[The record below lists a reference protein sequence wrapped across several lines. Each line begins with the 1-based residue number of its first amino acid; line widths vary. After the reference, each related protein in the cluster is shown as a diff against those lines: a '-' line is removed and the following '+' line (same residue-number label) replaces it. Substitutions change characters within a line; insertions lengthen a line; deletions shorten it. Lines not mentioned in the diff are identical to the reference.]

1 MCKYILYIIIVFA
14 ILPMELFAQTLV
26 KVDGSVRDQKD
37 ELLIGVN
44 VIVKGARGKGV
55 VTDVD
60 GRYSIMVGAG
70 DELIFS
76 YIGYISQEI
85 KVGNKDQELNVVL
98 KPSSE
103 SLDEVSVVGYGTQR
117 KVSVVGA
124 ITSIAPQELAR
135 GGVTSITNALAGR
148 VAGLIGVQR
157 SGEPGED
164 VSEFWIRGI
173 STFGAK
179 QGALILIDGIE
190 RSSINEVAPE
200 DIESFSILKDATAT
214 AVYGARGANG
224 VVIINTKRGKEGK
237 MNISANVKTM
247 IETLPRL
254 PKYVGAY
261 DYARLANE
269 AKVVRGDKP
278 LYSEGVFDI
287 IKYNMDPDLYP
298 DVNWQDEILK
308 KRTWGLQA
316 NINISGGGG
325 VARYYMSGFY
335 RTNDAIYNQSGMNK
349 YNTNVRRDQYS
360 FRSNIDVNVTKTT
373 RLSLLLSVALVDMNR
388 PGMGTTSQI
397 WEAQANLTPMTVP
410 VRYSN
415 GLLPAYGK
423 GDLAS
428 PAVLLNETGF
438 MTENENTVESKLVLE
453 QDFKSITPGLKATA
467 ALSFDNQNF
476 HTSKR
481 YKMPDLYKALER
493 NWVDGGLIM
502 DKRVVASPLA
512 YSTSSYGIRTIYF
525 EAKVDYNRVFADR
538 HRVGALVLYN
548 QKDYVK
554 TNASNEINSIPEKD
568 QGLAGRFTYSY
579 DDIYFG
585 ELNFGYNGSENF
597 PKGQRFG
604 FFPSVAC
611 GWVISNYKFF
621 KDHVPFISL
630 LKFRYS
636 YGLVGNDEISGKR
649 FPYLTYLNTS
659 ASGFNFGDRGENSSG
674 GVTESEMGAT
684 SLVWEKAKKQNFGLE
699 LTFWD
704 KLSFTLD
711 VFRDMR
717 DGIFMER
724 STLPDI
730 VGISVKPYGNVGK
743 MKSWGADGNAS
754 FHHKVGEFDFEVRG
768 NFTLTRDKILDYDEP
783 VPLFPYKGHKGRGNE
798 VTRGLVAL
806 GLFKDEADIENS
818 PTQFGTKLLPGD
830 IKYKDVNG
838 DGKIDDDDIV
848 PIGKANVPK
857 LQYGFAGSV
866 TWRNF
871 DFNIF
876 FRGASQVDYFY
887 GGSGFYPFSGG
898 ETGNILTIVNN
909 QANRWTPAS
918 YSGDPATENPNAR
931 FPRMTYGENKNNNR
945 NSTFWL
951 ADASYLRLKT
961 VEIGYTLPDKFL
973 NKIRMKNLRLSVIGD
988 NLHLWDKVKLWDPEQ
1003 ASSNGAVYP
1012 LTRSYT
1018 FTLSVQF

>member
-1 MCKYILYIIIVFA
+1 MNKYIISVILSLL
-14 ILPMELFAQTLV
+14 ILPVELFAQSLI
-26 KVDGSVRDQKD
+26 KVDGSVKDQKD

-44 VIVKGARGKGV
+44 VLVKGVKGKGV

-60 GRYSIMVGAG
+60 GRYSIMVNAG
-70 DELIFS
+70 DILVFS
-76 YIGYISQEI
+76 YIGYNSQEI
-85 KVGNKDQELNVVL
+85 KTGNKDMELNVVM

-103 SLDEVSVVGYGTQR
+103 SLEEVSVVGYGTQR
-117 KVSVVGA
+117 KVSVIGA
-124 ITSIAPQELAR
+124 ITSIESKELLR
-135 GGVTSITNALAGR
+135 GGVTSVTNALAGR

-157 SGEPGED
+157 SGEPGQD

-200 DIESFSILKDATAT
+200 DIESLSVLKDATAT

-224 VVIINTKRGKEGK
+224 VVIINTKRGQEGK
-237 MNISANVKTM
+237 MNITANLKTM

-254 PKYVGAY
+254 PHYVGAY

-269 AKVVRGDKP
+269 AKIVRGDKP
-278 LYSEGVFDI
+278 IYSEEIFDV

-308 KRTWGLQA
+308 KRTWGVQA
-316 NINISGGGG
+316 NLNISGGGKI
-325 VARYYMSGFY
+325 ARYYMSGFY
-335 RTNDAIYNQSGMNK
+335 RTNDAIYKQSGMNK
-349 YNTNVRRDQYS
+349 YNTNVRRNQYS

-388 PGMGTTSQI
+388 PGLGTTSKI
-397 WEAQANLTPMTVP
+397 WDAQANLTPMTVP

-423 GDLAS
+423 EDLAS

-438 MTENENTVESKLVLE
+438 MTESENTVESKLALE
-453 QDFKSITPGLKATA
+453 QDLKMVTPGLKFSGAI
-467 ALSFDNQNF
+467 SFDNQNS
-476 HTSKR
+476 HTSTR

-493 NWVDGGLIM
+493 NWVDGSLIM
-502 DKRVVASPLA
+502 DKRVVATPLA
-512 YSTSSYGIRTIYF
+512 YSTSSYGIRTIYL
-525 EAKVDYNRVFADR
+525 EGKIDYNRVFADR
-538 HRVGALVLYN
+538 HRVGALFLYN

-568 QGLAGRFTYSY
+568 QGLAGRFTYSL

-585 ELNFGYNGSENF
+585 EVNFGYNGSENF

-604 FFPSVAC
+604 FFPSVAF
-611 GWVISNYKFF
+611 GLVVSNYKFF
-621 KDHVPFISL
+621 QERLPFISL

-649 FPYLTYLNTS
+649 FPYLTYLATN
-659 ASGFNFGDRGENSSG
+659 AAGFAFGDRGENSSN

-704 KLSFTLD
+704 KLSFTVD

-730 VGISVKPYGNVGK
+730 AGISVKPYGNVGK

-754 FHHKVGEFDFEVRG
+754 YRQTVGQFDIEVRG

-783 VPLFPYKGHKGRGNE
+783 VPLYPYKGHKGRGNE

-806 GLFKDEADIENS
+806 GLFKDEEDVRNS
-818 PTQFGTKLLPGD
+818 PSQFGAQLLPGD
-830 IKYKDVNG
+830 IKYKDVNA
-838 DGKIDDDDIV
+838 DGKVDEDDIV

-857 LQYGFAGSV
+857 FQYGFATSV
-866 TWRNF
+866 AWKSF

-876 FRGASQVDYFY
+876 FRGASQVDFFY
-887 GGSGFYPFSGG
+887 GGSGYYPFNGG
-898 ETGNILTIVNN
+898 ETGNVLSIVNN
-909 QANRWTPAS
+909 QADRWTPAS
-918 YSGDPATENPNAR
+918 YSGNPATENPNAR
-931 FPRMTYGENKNNNR
+931 FPRLTYGENKNNNR

-961 VEIGYTLPDKFL
+961 VEIGYTLPSRF
-973 NKIRMKNLRLSVIGD
+973 NEKIKMKNLRISLIGD

-1018 FTLSVQF
+1018 FTLSMQF

>member
-1 MCKYILYIIIVFA
+1 MIYIIAFLLF
-14 ILPMELFAQTLV
+14 LPEVLLAQTLV
-26 KVDGSVRDQKD
+26 KVEGSVRDQQN

-44 VIVKGARGKGV
+44 VVVKGARGKGV
-55 VTDVD
+55 VTNVD
-60 GRYSIMVGAG
+60 GQYSLMVNAG
-70 DELIFS
+70 DVLVFS
-76 YIGYISQEI
+76 YIGYNSQEFKI
-85 KVGNKDQELNVVL
+85 GNKDQKLDVVL
-98 KPSSE
+98 KASSE
-103 SLDEVSVVGYGTQR
+103 ALEEVSVVGYGTQR

-124 ITSIAPQELAR
+124 ITTLDTKELAR
-135 GGVTSITNALAGR
+135 TGVTSITNALAGR

-190 RSSINEVAPE
+190 RESINEVAPE

-224 VVIINTKRGKEGK
+224 VVIINTKRGKEGR
-237 MNISANVKTM
+237 MSISANVKGM

-254 PKYVGAY
+254 PKYVNAY

-269 AKVVRGDKP
+269 AKAVRGDKP
-278 LYSEGVFDI
+278 LYAEGIFDV

-308 KRTWGLQA
+308 DRTWGMQA
-316 NINISGGGG
+316 NVNISGGGG
-325 VARYYMSGFY
+325 VAQYYMSGFY
-335 RTNDAIYNQSGMNK
+335 RTNDAIYKESGMNR

-360 FRSNIDVNVTKTT
+360 FRSNIDVNVTKST
-373 RLSLLLSVALVDMNR
+373 RLSLLLSVALVDLNR
-388 PGMGTTSQI
+388 PGLGTTKQI
-397 WEAQANLTPMTVP
+397 WDAQANLTPMTVP

-438 MTENENTVESKLVLE
+438 LTENQNTVESKLMLE
-453 QDFKSITPGLKATA
+453 QDLSMLTPGLKASA

-476 HTSKR
+476 HTSTR
-481 YKMPDLYKALER
+481 HKMPDLYKALER

-502 DKRVVASPLA
+502 EKRVVAEPLE

-525 EAKVDYNRVFADR
+525 EGKVDYSRVFAKR
-538 HRVGALVLYN
+538 HRVGALLLYN

-554 TNASNEINSIPEKD
+554 TNAKDEISSIPERD
-568 QGLAGRFTYSY
+568 QGLAGRFTYSL

-604 FFPSVAC
+604 FFPSMAL
-611 GWVISNYKFF
+611 GWVVSNYQCF
-621 KDHVPFISL
+621 KNHMPFITL
-630 LKFRYS
+630 LKLRYS

-649 FPYLTYLNTS
+649 FPYLTYLKTD
-659 ASGFNFGDRGENSSG
+659 ADGFAFGDRGENSSG
-674 GVTESEMGAT
+674 GVTESEMGSPT
-684 SLVWEKAKKQNFGLE
+684 LVWEKAKKQNFGFE
-699 LTFWD
+699 LTLWD
-704 KLSFTLD
+704 KFSFTID
-711 VFRDMR
+711 AFRDMR
-717 DGIFMER
+717 DGIFMSR
-724 STLPDI
+724 TTLPDI
-730 VGISVKPYGNVGK
+730 VGITVKPYANVGK

-754 FHHKVGEFDFEVRG
+754 FHQKVGEFDFEVRG
-768 NFTLTRDKILDYDEP
+768 NFTLTRDKIIDYDEP

-806 GLFKDEADIENS
+806 GLFKDEEDVRNS
-818 PTQFGTKLLPGD
+818 PTQYEATLMPGD

-848 PIGKANVPK
+848 PIGKANIPK
-857 LQYGFAGSV
+857 LQYGFAASV
-866 TWRNF
+866 SWRNL

-876 FRGASQVDYFY
+876 FRGASQVDFFY
-887 GGSGFYPFSGG
+887 GGSGFYPFQGG
-898 ETGNILTIVNN
+898 ETGNVLSIVNE
-909 QANRWTPAS
+909 QKNRWTPAS

-931 FPRMTYGENKNNNR
+931 FPRLTYGDNKNNNR

-961 VEIGYTLPDKFL
+961 VEIGYTLPEHLLD
-973 NKIRMKNLRLSVIGD
+973 KIRMKNLRISILGD

-1003 ASSNGAVYP
+1003 ASDNGAVYP

-1018 FTLSVQF
+1018 LTLSMQF